1 MSAIGYLQVYAF
13 TSSAQIPLQDATV
26 TITDP
31 SGSVIAMRLTDRS
44 GKLENPVVIP
54 VPDKSAGMTP
64 NTGIIPFT
72 TVNLYARH
80 ENYEEI
86 FVRGVQV
93 FPGTVT
99 EQQLKM
105 IPLAEFPGQWNKGE
119 EFNTPPQNL

>member
-13 TSSAQIPLQDATV
+13 TSFAQIPIQDVAV

-31 SGSVIAMRLTDRS
+31 SGAIIAMRLTDRN
-44 GKLENPVVIP
+44 GKLKDPIAIT
-54 VPDKSAGMTP
+54 VPNKSAGTTP
-64 NTGIIPFT
+64 NTGIIPFS
-72 TVNLYARH
+72 TVNLYARK

-86 FVRGVQV
+86 FMKGIQV
-93 FPGTVT
+93 FPGTT
-99 EQQLKM
+99 TDQQLKL